1 MGPPSGVCCELEHL
15 FGTASVIEHLFS
27 VKGLFLEG
35 VRESPHQRGGLSPSL
50 RKERIVKVILTANVP
65 KVGKAG
71 ELKEVASGYARN
83 YLIANGLAIPA
94 IGGAANR
101 VAAEIASRATK
112 VDRVKQEAEE
122 YAKKISATA
131 LTMGVKVGEGGKLF
145 GSITN
150 KEIADALER
159 RGITVEKHQVLLDE
173 PLKQLGTY
181 KVQVKVA
188 AHLIAEVTVT
198 VEPKS

>member
-1 MGPPSGVCCELEHL
+1 MAKTKELSKPE
-15 FGTASVIEHLFS
+15 
-27 VKGLFLEG
+27 KK
-35 VRESPHQRGGLSPSL
+35 VRERNQVKKGSHGGSQILL
-50 RKERIVKVILTANVP
+50 LEDVLHVGRQGEIVEV
-65 KVGKAG
+65 KA
-71 ELKEVASGYARN
+71 GYARN
-83 YLIANGLAIPA
+83 FLIANGLAIPA
-94 IGGAANR
+94 IGGAATR
-101 VAAEIASRATK
+101 VAAEIASRASK
-112 VDRVKQEAEE
+112 VDRVKQESEE

-150 KEIADALER
+150 KEIAEALER
-159 RGITVEKHQVLLDE
+159 RGINVEKHQVLLDE
-173 PLKQLGTY
+173 PLKRLGTY

>member
-1 MGPPSGVCCELEHL
+1 VG
-15 FGTASVIEHLFS
+15 
-27 VKGLFLEG
+27 
-35 VRESPHQRGGLSPSL
+35 ESPHQRGGLSPPR
-50 RKERIVKVILTANVP
+50 RKERIVKVILTADVP

-71 ELKEVASGYARN
+71 DLKEVASGYARN

-94 IGGAANR
+94 IGGAAKR

-112 VDRVKQEAEE
+112 VDRAKQEAEE
-122 YAKKISATA
+122 HAKQISATA
-131 LTMGVKVGEGGKLF
+131 ITLGVKVGEGGKLF

-159 RGITVEKHQVLLDE
+159 RGINVEKHQVLLDE

>member
-1 MGPPSGVCCELEHL
+1 M
-15 FGTASVIEHLFS
+15 
-27 VKGLFLEG
+27 
-35 VRESPHQRGGLSPSL
+35 
-50 RKERIVKVILTANVP
+50 KVILTANVP

-71 ELKEVASGYARN
+71 ELKEVAGGYARN
-83 YLIANGLAIPA
+83 FLIANGLAIPA
-94 IGGAANR
+94 IGGAATR
-101 VAAEIASRATK
+101 VAAEIASRASK
-112 VDRVKQEAEE
+112 VDRVKQESEE

-159 RGITVEKHQVLLDE
+159 RGINVEKHQVLLDE

-181 KVQVKVA
+181 KVQIKVA

>member
-1 MGPPSGVCCELEHL
+1 MG
-15 FGTASVIEHLFS
+15 
-27 VKGLFLEG
+27 
-35 VRESPHQRGGLSPSL
+35 ESPHQRGGLSPPL

-112 VDRVKQEAEE
+112 VDRVRQEAEE

-159 RGITVEKHQVLLDE
+159 RGISVEKHQVLLDE

>member
-1 MGPPSGVCCELEHL
+1 
-15 FGTASVIEHLFS
+15 
-27 VKGLFLEG
+27 
-35 VRESPHQRGGLSPSL
+35 VRESPHQRGGLSPPL

-71 ELKEVASGYARN
+71 DLKEVASGYARN

-94 IGGAANR
+94 IGGAAKR
-101 VAAEIASRATK
+101 VADEIASRATK

-122 YAKKISATA
+122 HARQISATA
-131 LTMGVKVGEGGKLF
+131 ITLGVKVGEGGKLF

>member
-1 MGPPSGVCCELEHL
+1 M
-15 FGTASVIEHLFS
+15 
-27 VKGLFLEG
+27 
-35 VRESPHQRGGLSPSL
+35 RESPHQRGGLSPPL

-71 ELKEVASGYARN
+71 ELNEVASGYARN

-122 YAKKISATA
+122 HAKKISATA

-150 KEIADALER
+150 KEIAEALER

>member
-1 MGPPSGVCCELEHL
+1 M
-15 FGTASVIEHLFS
+15 
-27 VKGLFLEG
+27 
-35 VRESPHQRGGLSPSL
+35 
-50 RKERIVKVILTANVP
+50 KVILTANVP

-71 ELKEVASGYARN
+71 ELKEVADGYGRN

-101 VAAEIASRATK
+101 IAAEIASRVTK
-112 VDRVKQEAEE
+112 VDRVRQEAEQR
-122 YAKKISATA
+122 AKKISATT
-131 LTMGVKVGEGGKLF
+131 LTLGAKVGEGGKLF

-150 KEIADALER
+150 KEIAEALER
-159 RGITVEKHQVLLDE
+159 RGISVEKHQVLLDE

-188 AHLIAEVTVT
+188 AHLVAEVTVT
-198 VEPKS
+198 VEAKG

>member
-1 MGPPSGVCCELEHL
+1 M
-15 FGTASVIEHLFS
+15 
-27 VKGLFLEG
+27 
-35 VRESPHQRGGLSPSL
+35 
-50 RKERIVKVILTANVP
+50 KVILTANVP

-71 ELKEVASGYARN
+71 ELKEVAGGYARN

-94 IGGAANR
+94 IGGAATR
-101 VAAEIASRATK
+101 VASEIASRASK
-112 VDRVKQEAEE
+112 VDRVKQESEE

-159 RGITVEKHQVLLDE
+159 RGIRL
-173 PLKQLGTY
+173 
-181 KVQVKVA
+181 VA
-188 AHLIAEVTVT
+188 YAHEILALHL
-198 VEPKS
+198 

>member
-1 MGPPSGVCCELEHL
+1 M
-15 FGTASVIEHLFS
+15 
-27 VKGLFLEG
+27 
-35 VRESPHQRGGLSPSL
+35 
-50 RKERIVKVILTANVP
+50 KVILTANVP

-131 LTMGVKVGEGGKLF
+131 LTLGVKVGAGGKLF
-145 GSITN
+145 GSISN
-150 KEIADALER
+150 
-159 RGITVEKHQVLLDE
+159 
-173 PLKQLGTY
+173 
-181 KVQVKVA
+181 
-188 AHLIAEVTVT
+188 
-198 VEPKS
+198 

>member
-1 MGPPSGVCCELEHL
+1 MG
-15 FGTASVIEHLFS
+15 
-27 VKGLFLEG
+27 
-35 VRESPHQRGGLSPSL
+35 ESPHQRGGPSPPR
-50 RKERIVKVILTANVP
+50 RKERIVKVILTTNVP

-94 IGGAANR
+94 IGGAAKR

-112 VDRVKQEAEE
+112 IDRAKHEAEE
-122 YAKKISATA
+122 HARQISATA
-131 LTMGVKVGEGGKLF
+131 ITLGVKVGEGGKLF

-159 RGITVEKHQVLLDE
+159 RGIEVEKHQVLLDE

-198 VEPKS
+198 VEAKS

>member
-1 MGPPSGVCCELEHL
+1 
-15 FGTASVIEHLFS
+15 
-27 VKGLFLEG
+27 
-35 VRESPHQRGGLSPSL
+35 VRESPHQRGGLSPPL

-94 IGGAANR
+94 MGGAANR

-112 VDRVKQEAEE
+112 VDRVRQEAEE
-122 YAKKISATA
+122 YARKISATA

-159 RGITVEKHQVLLDE
+159 RGISVEKHQVLLDE

>member
-1 MGPPSGVCCELEHL
+1 M
-15 FGTASVIEHLFS
+15 
-27 VKGLFLEG
+27 
-35 VRESPHQRGGLSPSL
+35 RESPHQRGGLSPPL

-122 YAKKISATA
+122 HAKKISGTA

-150 KEIADALER
+150 KEIAEALER
-159 RGITVEKHQVLLDE
+159 RGINVEKHQVLLDE

>member
-1 MGPPSGVCCELEHL
+1 
-15 FGTASVIEHLFS
+15 
-27 VKGLFLEG
+27 
-35 VRESPHQRGGLSPSL
+35 
-50 RKERIVKVILTANVP
+50 VKVILTANVP
-65 KVGKAG
+65 KVGKVG

>member
-1 MGPPSGVCCELEHL
+1 
-15 FGTASVIEHLFS
+15 
-27 VKGLFLEG
+27 
-35 VRESPHQRGGLSPSL
+35 VRESPHQRGGLSPPL

-71 ELKEVASGYARN
+71 DLKEVASGYARN

-94 IGGAANR
+94 IGGAAKR
-101 VAAEIASRATK
+101 VAGEIASRATK

-122 YAKKISATA
+122 HAKKISATA
-131 LTMGVKVGEGGKLF
+131 ITLGVKVGEGGKLF

>member
-1 MGPPSGVCCELEHL
+1 
-15 FGTASVIEHLFS
+15 
-27 VKGLFLEG
+27 
-35 VRESPHQRGGLSPSL
+35 VRESPHQRGGLSPPL
-50 RKERIVKVILTANVP
+50 RKERIVKVILTADVP

-71 ELKEVASGYARN
+71 DLKEVASGYARN

-94 IGGAANR
+94 MGGAAKR
-101 VAAEIASRATK
+101 VADEIASRATK
-112 VDRVKQEAEE
+112 VDRVKHEAEE
-122 YAKKISATA
+122 HAKQISATA
-131 LTMGVKVGEGGKLF
+131 ITLGVKVGEGGKLF

-159 RGITVEKHQVLLDE
+159 RGINVEKHQVLLDE

>member
-1 MGPPSGVCCELEHL
+1 M
-15 FGTASVIEHLFS
+15 
-27 VKGLFLEG
+27 
-35 VRESPHQRGGLSPSL
+35 
-50 RKERIVKVILTANVP
+50 KVILTTNVP

-94 IGGAANR
+94 VGGAASR

-112 VDRVKQEAEE
+112 ADRAKQEAEE
-122 YAKKISATA
+122 HAKKISATS

-145 GSITN
+145 GSITS

-159 RGITVEKHQVLLDE
+159 RGLAIEKHQVLLDE

-188 AHLIAEVTVT
+188 AHLVAEVTVT
-198 VEPKS
+198 VEPKG

>member
-1 MGPPSGVCCELEHL
+1 M
-15 FGTASVIEHLFS
+15 
-27 VKGLFLEG
+27 
-35 VRESPHQRGGLSPSL
+35 RESPHQRGGLSPPL

-122 YAKKISATA
+122 HAKKISAAA

>member
-1 MGPPSGVCCELEHL
+1 M
-15 FGTASVIEHLFS
+15 
-27 VKGLFLEG
+27 
-35 VRESPHQRGGLSPSL
+35 
-50 RKERIVKVILTANVP
+50 KVILTANVP

-122 YAKKISATA
+122 HAKKISGTA
-131 LTMGVKVGEGGKLF
+131 LTMGGEG
-145 GSITN
+145 
-150 KEIADALER
+150 R
-159 RGITVEKHQVLLDE
+159 
-173 PLKQLGTY
+173 
-181 KVQVKVA
+181 
-188 AHLIAEVTVT
+188 
-198 VEPKS
+198 